1 MFRST
6 VLLLMLGCACTIAVD
21 FEDCGSEY
29 DALSISIDGCSTLP
43 CNLVAGSSTTVTS
56 SFKADFESNILYQ
69 EVYLR
74 LNGINIQVEA
84 TPAPCTAGSET
95 VCPVKAGAV
104 NQYSAV
110 VNFSSD
116 LPPVAGSLYWKLN
129 NSDGSNVICYKV
141 AIRILYSSKWLQ
153 VPHRKPISEEQE
165 SYRHAQTDRS

>member
-1 MFRST
+1 MLRST
-6 VLLLMLGCACTIAVD
+6 VLLFTLWCSCTRAVD

-29 DALSISIDGCSTLP
+29 DALTINIDGCTTVP
-43 CNLVAGSSTTVTS
+43 CNVVAGSSTTVTS
-56 SFKADFESNILYQ
+56 SFKADFESNVLYQ

-74 LNGINIQVEA
+74 LNGINIDVEA

-110 VNFSSD
+110 VRFSSD

-141 AIRILYSSKWLQ
+141 AVRILYGSKLLDAL
-153 VPHRKPISEEQE
+153 HRKPISD
-165 SYRHAQTDRS
+165 AQS